1 MLTYSSLDIPL
12 CSHHNMHIICVLE
25 LRSTVLKQ
33 ILLLIFLISALIP
46 AGCAS
51 EREIRVDDL
60 PTKAEEP
67 DEEQIQADL
76 VGSNLRWKSG
86 EEVWY
91 FTALS
96 EFDNVSINNK
106 IARGDAI
113 EYDVTFLLRDFE
125 LQKHFIM
132 EAFLVYKL
140 FDTKWQLRSYLV
152 TDFREL
158 QLQTHSE

>member
-1 MLTYSSLDIPL
+1 MFTLVLVISAVTFTGCALDREIKVNDIP
-12 CSHHNMHIICVLE
+12 V
-25 LRSTVLKQ
+25 R
-33 ILLLIFLISALIP
+33 
-46 AGCAS
+46 
-51 EREIRVDDL
+51 
-60 PTKAEEP
+60 AEEP

-76 VGSNLRWKSG
+76 VGSNLRWKGG

-106 IARGDAI
+106 ITRGDAI
-113 EYDVTFLLRDFE
+113 EFDVTFLLKDFE
-125 LQKHFIM
+125 LEKHFIM

-140 FDTKWQLRSYLV
+140 NDNNWQLRSYLV

-158 QLQTHSE
+158 TLQTHTE

>member
-1 MLTYSSLDIPL
+1 M
-12 CSHHNMHIICVLE
+12 
-25 LRSTVLKQ
+25 LKQ
-33 ILLLIFLISALIP
+33 AIILLLLFFAVTFT
-46 AGCAS
+46 GCTSDQGMNVNGVQVEA
-51 EREIRVDDL
+51 
-60 PTKAEEP
+60 KEP

-76 VGSNLRWKSG
+76 VGSNLRWKGG

-96 EFDNVSINNK
+96 EFDNVSINN
-106 IARGDAI
+106 IITRGDAI

-125 LQKHFIM
+125 LEKHFIL

-140 FDTKWQLRSYLV
+140 YDNKWQLRSYLV

-158 QLQTHSE
+158 VLQTHSE